1 MSTSFLMKDCI
12 CSLSKWAFILKQ
24 QKVKVGILFST
35 SYSYSWTPVGFQN
48 NCRFPYLVILSTQ
61 LVLGYLRWLREQ
73 SWQSAH
79 SKRCEYQEVLLFTL
93 TPHGKVNLLPA
104 FGSLWTLVC
113 FSRKLIF
120 LKLST
125 QLLLPYTYANYITCR
140 FLSVIIYIHIHEQ
153 CFLPLAVWLP
163 LNLICIILRN
173 WINCELA
180 WKKINILSILTRKHW
195 SITKNYFLK

>member
-1 MSTSFLMKDCI
+1 MNGLCPQKTRKWGFLPYLTYKFYIIFLTLIENHFLLKMSTSFLMKDCI

-35 SYSYSWTPVGFQN
+35 SYNYSWTPVGFQN

-79 SKRCEYQEVLLFTL
+79 SKRCEYQEILLLTL
-93 TPHGKVNLLPA
+93 TPCGKVNLVPA
-104 FGSLWTLVC
+104 FGSLWTLAC

-125 QLLLPYTYANYITCR
+125 HSFFPIHMLITWHVG
-140 FLSVIIYIHIHEQ
+140 FSL
-153 CFLPLAVWLP
+153 
-163 LNLICIILRN
+163 
-173 WINCELA
+173 
-180 WKKINILSILTRKHW
+180 
-195 SITKNYFLK
+195 

>member
-1 MSTSFLMKDCI
+1 MNKVLFLLLSLSGLCPQKTLKWGFLPYLTSKFYIIFLTLIVNHFLLKMSTSFLMKDCI

-35 SYSYSWTPVGFQN
+35 SHSYFWMPVGFWN
-48 NCRFPYLVILSTQ
+48 NCRFPYLVILTIQ

-93 TPHGKVNLLPA
+93 TPWWGKVNLLPA

-113 FSRKLIF
+113 FNTKLIF

-125 QLLLPYTYANYITCR
+125 HSFSPIHMLIT
-140 FLSVIIYIHIHEQ
+140 
-153 CFLPLAVWLP
+153 
-163 LNLICIILRN
+163 
-173 WINCELA
+173 
-180 WKKINILSILTRKHW
+180 
-195 SITKNYFLK
+195 